1 MRFFPNKS
9 SPRFNYGHVTKYLIN
24 IFCKDKLW
32 TGIRLVR
39 AHYNPQ
45 SDSLSQTTY
54 CLLYSREQLDQWVSV
69 QFILPLSDHHH
80 RNEKTKKKNK
90 TNDYDSK
97 ETAHLTV
104 SKSKDKLQKQMMYL
118 LSETKSLNF
127 PLRPDLFKVL
137 VKIFRTFFEIF
148 EPVLTLLANF
158 ILSRNQTFL
167 HLKLN
172 II

>member
-1 MRFFPNKS
+1 MFQS
-9 SPRFNYGHVTKYLIN
+9 S
-24 IFCKDKLW
+24 D
-32 TGIRLVR
+32 
-39 AHYNPQ
+39 
-45 SDSLSQTTY
+45 D
-54 CLLYSREQLDQWVSV
+54 
-69 QFILPLSDHHH
+69 HH
-80 RNEKTKKKNK
+80 RNEMTKKK
-90 TNDYDSK
+90 NDYDSK
-97 ETAHLTV
+97 ETVHLTV